1 MTKKQSWN
9 QAVNRTQ
16 LHVAELYICMY
27 IHILGEHALRSNLG
41 SNSSIQ
47 TANINREINPQEL
60 DQFFNRHLR
69 NYFHNELCSLS
80 PALQKFIKLTQNNHK
95 VGTRPFRHSAKFTT
109 LYIRKEYPFTWLE
122 KCDILHKQIEINFYS
137 AE

>member
-1 MTKKQSWN
+1 MTKKESWN

-47 TANINREINPQEL
+47 TANINKEI
-60 DQFFNRHLR
+60 
-69 NYFHNELCSLS
+69 
-80 PALQKFIKLTQNNHK
+80 
-95 VGTRPFRHSAKFTT
+95 
-109 LYIRKEYPFTWLE
+109 
-122 KCDILHKQIEINFYS
+122 
-137 AE
+137 